1 MFYLCVLGQGQH
13 SKSNKWNGR
22 QVETLA
28 QAAKRLTWMVTS
40 NGNLAREKVKGS
52 PWLTLT
58 KGKQGSTRA
67 ETHWAILTEHK
78 DQ

>member
-1 MFYLCVLGQGQH
+1 
-13 SKSNKWNGR
+13 
-22 QVETLA
+22 
-28 QAAKRLTWMVTS
+28 MVTS

-78 DQ
+78 DQSNKILAHFVKASLGLI